1 MRKKIASYSM
11 IIVMILSSV
20 WVTPIK
26 SYGQTEAEI
35 SSAEDVRN
43 TETDHGTLK
52 KSETDSVDDEELSN
66 NVERNAGTSLN
77 NASSEESL
85 TEGNSLEAE
94 DSEKVLEQ
102 KTDSD
107 VSTQEETTYSYNST
121 STLGAVTLKVEW
133 NEPVL
138 GQDTTFHVSA
148 TGGSGAYKF
157 RMDAPSY
164 SGPNEYA
171 YESVADPSRGE
182 WVKYTDACSSQ
193 DYTFMMTA
201 SGTYNFR
208 FYVMDTTAGVYYL
221 RVSTYIQV
229 SDENYPSIKTI
240 VSSAVDQAKKE
251 TDGSDYGKA
260 LWLHDWLIQQLDYD
274 NSLKWSSAESALTR
288 KLGTCQAYE
297 SAYSQL
303 LTAAGI
309 ENAETRDTYDG
320 HTWNAMKL
328 DGEWYQ
334 VDCTWDDTKDN
345 FYNFDATHLYFGLTD
360 ELMAL
365 AHKGHNNI
373 YTTAGYS
380 TRSTSLADNYF
391 VKNGAAKEWAQNYVD
406 RIQKNLNAGKTEFT
420 ISADNASYPPSISG
434 IQNGITAYAIQ
445 QMEWTAGGKKITLE
459 VSGGATEFVFH
470 AVYSACEHKWDEG
483 KIIKEP
489 TYDQEGIKRYTCLY
503 CSETKD
509 ENIEKLNKYIESVSY
524 KTRVQDEGWQDW
536 KKDGELSGTAGQSK
550 QVEAIAIELRNSLI
564 HGDIKYRT
572 YTQNGGWQDWK
583 SNGEISG
590 SDDETTK
597 IEAIAIE
604 LTDELSKNY
613 DVYYRTHCQDYGW
626 LGWAKNG
633 EKAGSE
639 GYSKRMEAIEIRLVK
654 KGEKTP
660 ETGGESFV
668 VNTSTNLVSY
678 KTYVEGQGWTNDVT
692 DGGQSGTVGESKKLE
707 GISLRLSSGIDG
719 IVQYRTYTE
728 NDGWEDWSENGE
740 INGKPDGTRRLEAIQ
755 IRLTGKAAEKY
766 DIYYR
771 VHCQDYGWLGWAKNG
786 EKAGSKGY
794 SRRME
799 AIEIQL
805 VTKGQ
810 SMSGDG
816 TASFA
821 VNSNFIHYRTYV
833 EKQGWTNYV
842 TDGRQS
848 GTVGES
854 KKLESISLR
863 LSSGIDGSV
872 QYRTYT
878 ENEGWEDW
886 SENGEIN
893 GKPDGTRRLEA
904 IQIRLTGKAAEK
916 YDIYYRVH
924 CQDYGWL
931 GWAKNGEKAGSKGY
945 SRRMEAIEIQ
955 LVTKGQSMSGDETVS
970 FAVNPNPNFIHYR
983 TYVEKQGWTNY
994 VTDGGQSGTVGES
1007 KKLESISLRLSS
1019 GIDGSVQYRTYTEN
1033 EGWEDWSENGE
1044 INGKP
1049 DGTRRLEAIQIRLTG
1064 KAAEKYD
1071 IYYRVHCQDYGWLGW
1086 AKNGEKA
1093 GSEGYSRR
1101 MEAIEVRLV
1110 AKGNV
1115 APGNMNNC
1123 FYGK

>member
-1 MRKKIASYSM
+1 MRKKIASYFM

-66 NVERNAGTSLN
+66 TVERNAGTSLN

-107 VSTQEETTYSYNST
+107 VSTQEETIYSYNST
-121 STLGAVTLKVEW
+121 STSGAVTLKVEW

-164 SGPNEYA
+164 SDSNEYA

-182 WVKYTDACSSQ
+182 WLNYTDACSFQ

-274 NSLKWSSAESALTR
+274 SSLKWSSAESALTR

-550 QVEAIAIELRNSLI
+550 QVGAIAIELRNSLI

-572 YTQNGGWQDWK
+572 YTQNEGWQDWK

-604 LTDELSKNY
+604 LTDELSKSY

-786 EKAGSKGY
+786 EKAGSEGY

-821 VNSNFIHYRTYV
+821 VNPNFIHYRTYV

-863 LSSGIDGSV
+863 LSSDIDGSV

-931 GWAKNGEKAGSKGY
+931 GWAKNGEKAGSEGY

-955 LVTKGQSMSGDETVS
+955 LVTKGQSMSGDGTAS
-970 FAVNPNPNFIHYR
+970 FAVNPNFIHYR

-994 VTDGGQSGTVGES
+994 VTDGRQSGTVGES

-1019 GIDGSVQYRTYTEN
+1019 DIDGSVQYRTYTEN

>member
-1 MRKKIASYSM
+1 MNKKVLRFYR
-11 IIVMILSSV
+11 LP
-20 WVTPIK
+20 PIK

-43 TETDHGTLK
+43 TETDQGTLK

-94 DSEKVLEQ
+94 DSEKELEQ
-102 KTDSD
+102 NTDSD

-121 STLGAVTLKVEW
+121 STSGAVTLKVEW

-164 SGPNEYA
+164 SDSNEYA

-182 WVKYTDACSSQ
+182 WLKYTDACSSQ

-445 QMEWTAGGKKITLE
+445 QMEWTATGKKITLE

-604 LTDELSKNY
+604 LTDELSKSY

-740 INGKPDGTRRLEAIQ
+740 INGKPDGIRRLEAIQ

-786 EKAGSKGY
+786 EKAGSEGY

-821 VNSNFIHYRTYV
+821 VNPNFIHYRTYV

-931 GWAKNGEKAGSKGY
+931 GWAKNGEKAGSEGY

-955 LVTKGQSMSGDETVS
+955 LVTKGQSMSGDGTAS
-970 FAVNPNPNFIHYR
+970 FAVNPNFIHYR

-994 VTDGGQSGTVGES
+994 VTDGRQSGTVGES

>member
-1 MRKKIASYSM
+1 M

-52 KSETDSVDDEELSN
+52 KTETDSVDDEELSN

-121 STLGAVTLKVEW
+121 STSGAVTLKVEW

-164 SGPNEYA
+164 SDSNEYA

-182 WVKYTDACSSQ
+182 WLKYTDACSSQ

-240 VSSAVDQAKKE
+240 VSSAADQAKKE
-251 TDGSDYGKA
+251 TDGSDYEKA

-604 LTDELSKNY
+604 LTDELSKSY

-810 SMSGDG
+810 SMSEDG

-955 LVTKGQSMSGDETVS
+955 LVTKGQSMSEDGTVS
-970 FAVNPNPNFIHYR
+970 FAVNPNSNFIHYR

-1049 DGTRRLEAIQIRLTG
+1049 DGTRRLEAIQIRLTR